1 LGAIMLLAVVP
12 LLRYSAAKVAA
23 RSRARVL

>member
-1 LGAIMLLAVVP
+1 MLLAVVP